1 MKKRVLV
8 TGVAGFVGS
17 NLAKYL
23 VDRGYP
29 VVGIDNLSA
38 GTFEN
43 VDSRVEFHK
52 TDIRDPEIYPLLSG
66 VDAVFHLAARSS
78 LMDCLDHPLEAAS
91 VNTLGT
97 LNLLEAA
104 RQAKVGKFV
113 YADTGAEYEGVTE
126 FPTKEDK
133 IRPIGV
139 YAASKH
145 GGAAFCES
153 YRELYGM
160 NLTIVRYFNVYGPAQ
175 DWRRVVPPVMSAF
188 IIRMLRGE
196 RPIIYGTGE
205 KRRDFIY
212 VDDVNNFHLIILE
225 DRQSNGRIF
234 NVGSGVNFS
243 INEVYHLVEGLL
255 QTGLEPIYKPDLPG
269 EAQVTLADITA
280 ARELGWQPK
289 VEIHEGLRRSIQYI
303 QERVLQAVESG
314 DGQRAQAVADHS
326 RRTVGV
332 VEPQPAAARGR
343 QEAKARRWT

>member
-1 MKKRVLV
+1 MMHNQIVV

-17 NLAKYL
+17 NLAKHL
-23 VDRGYP
+23 LDRGCS
-29 VVGIDNLSA
+29 VIGIDNLSA
-38 GTFEN
+38 GTLEN
-43 VDSRVEFHK
+43 VDPRVEFHK
-52 TDIRDPEIYPLLSG
+52 MDIRDPEIYPLLRG

-78 LMDCLDHPLEAAS
+78 LTDCLDHPLEGAS

-104 RQAKVGKFV
+104 RQAQVGKFI
-113 YADTGAEYEGVTE
+113 YADTGAEYEGITE

-139 YAASKH
+139 YAVSKH

-212 VDDVNNFHLIILE
+212 VDDVNDFHMVVLE
-225 DRQSNGRIF
+225 DPRSNGRVF
-234 NVGSGVNFS
+234 NVGTGVNYS
-243 INEVYHLVEGLL
+243 INEVYQLIEELL
-255 QTGLEPIYKPDLPG
+255 QTRLKPIYRPDLPG

-280 ARELGWQPK
+280 GRELGWEPK
-289 VEIHEGLRRSIQYI
+289 VDIQEGLRRSIQYI
-303 QERVLQAVESG
+303 QERVLQAVTNSY
-314 DGQRAQAVADHS
+314 A
-326 RRTVGV
+326 
-332 VEPQPAAARGR
+332 
-343 QEAKARRWT
+343 

>member
-1 MKKRVLV
+1 MRSRIVV

-17 NLAKYL
+17 NLAKHL
-23 VDRGYP
+23 LDRRHA

-38 GTFEN
+38 GTLEN
-43 VDSRVEFHK
+43 VDARVDFHK
-52 TDIRDPEIYPLLSG
+52 VDIRDPEVYPLLRG
-66 VDAVFHLAARSS
+66 ADAVFHLAARSS
-78 LMDCLDHPLEAAS
+78 LTDCLDHPLEAAS

-104 RQAKVGKFV
+104 RQARVGKFI
-113 YADTGAEYEGVTE
+113 YADTGAEYEGITE

-139 YAASKH
+139 YAVSKH

-196 RPIIYGTGE
+196 RPVIYGSGE

-212 VDDVNNFHLIILE
+212 VDDVNDFHMIVLE
-225 DRQSNGRIF
+225 EPRSNGRVF
-234 NVGSGVNFS
+234 NVGTGVNFS
-243 INEVYHLVEGLL
+243 VNEVYQLVEELL
-255 QTGLEPIYKPDLPG
+255 QTGLKPIYKPDLPG

-280 ARELGWQPK
+280 GRELGWQPR
-289 VEIHEGLRRSIQYI
+289 VDIHEGLRRSIQYI
-303 QERVLQAVESG
+303 RERVLQAVEKS
-314 DGQRAQAVADHS
+314 DVQRPS
-326 RRTVGV
+326 
-332 VEPQPAAARGR
+332 
-343 QEAKARRWT
+343 

>member
-1 MKKRVLV
+1 MHNQIVV

-17 NLAKYL
+17 NLAKHL
-23 VDRGYP
+23 LDRGYS
-29 VVGIDNLSA
+29 VIGIDNLSA
-38 GTFEN
+38 GTLEN
-43 VDSRVEFHK
+43 VDPRVEFHK
-52 TDIRDPEIYPLLSG
+52 MDIRDPEIYPLLRG

-78 LMDCLDHPLEAAS
+78 LTDCLDHPLEAAS

-104 RQAKVGKFV
+104 RQAQVGKFI
-113 YADTGAEYEGVTE
+113 YADTGAEYEGITE

-139 YAASKH
+139 YAVSKH

-212 VDDVNNFHLIILE
+212 VDDVNDFHMVVLE
-225 DRQSNGRIF
+225 DLRSKGRVF
-234 NVGSGVNFS
+234 NVGTGVNYS
-243 INEVYHLVEGLL
+243 INEVYQLIEELL
-255 QTGLEPIYKPDLPG
+255 QTGLKPIYKADLPG

-280 ARELGWQPK
+280 GRELGWEPK
-289 VEIHEGLRRSIQYI
+289 VDIQEGLRRSIQYI
-303 QERVLQAVESG
+303 QERVLQAVTNSC
-314 DGQRAQAVADHS
+314 A
-326 RRTVGV
+326 
-332 VEPQPAAARGR
+332 
-343 QEAKARRWT
+343 

>member
-1 MKKRVLV
+1 MHNQIVV

-17 NLAKYL
+17 NLAKHL
-23 VDRGYP
+23 LDRAYA

-38 GTFEN
+38 GTLEN
-43 VDSRVEFHK
+43 VDPRVELHK
-52 TDIRDPEIYPLLSG
+52 MDIRDPEIYPLLRG

-78 LMDCLDHPLEAAS
+78 LTDCLDHPLEAAS

-104 RQAKVGKFV
+104 REAQVGKFI
-113 YADTGAEYEGVTE
+113 YADTGAEYEGITE

-133 IRPIGV
+133 IRPVGV
-139 YAASKH
+139 YAVSKH

-212 VDDVNNFHLIILE
+212 VDDVNDFHMVVLE
-225 DRQSNGRIF
+225 DPRSNGRVF
-234 NVGSGVNFS
+234 NVGTGVNYS
-243 INEVYHLVEGLL
+243 INEVYQLVEELL
-255 QTGLEPIYKPDLPG
+255 QTGLKPIYKPDLPG

-289 VEIHEGLRRSIQYI
+289 VDIHEGLRRSIQHI
-303 QERVLQAVESG
+303 RERVLQAVTNS
-314 DGQRAQAVADHS
+314 DV
-326 RRTVGV
+326 
-332 VEPQPAAARGR
+332 
-343 QEAKARRWT
+343 

>member
-1 MKKRVLV
+1 MKKRVVV
-8 TGVAGFVGS
+8 TGAAGFVGS
-17 NLAKYL
+17 NLAKHL
-23 VDRGYP
+23 LDRGCS

-38 GTFEN
+38 GTLEN
-43 VDSRVEFHK
+43 VDERIEFHHV
-52 TDIRDPEIYPLLSG
+52 DIREPEIYPLLHG
-66 VDAVFHLAARSS
+66 VDAVFHLAAKSS
-78 LMDCLDHPLEAAS
+78 LTDCLDHPLEAAS

-104 RQAKVGKFV
+104 RQAKVGKFI
-113 YADTGAEYEGVTE
+113 YADTGAEYEGISE

-212 VDDVNNFHLIILE
+212 VDDVNGLHLLLLE
-225 DRQSNGRIF
+225 DLRSNGRVF
-234 NVGSGVNFS
+234 NVGSGVNYS
-243 INEVYHLVEGLL
+243 INDIYRLVEELL
-255 QTGLEPIYKPDLPG
+255 RTGLEPIYKPDLPG

-280 ARELGWQPK
+280 ARELGWEPK
-289 VEIHEGLRRSIQYI
+289 VDIHEGLRRSIQYI
-303 QERVLQAVESG
+303 RERVLKAVESG
-314 DGQRAQAVADHS
+314 DSQKAQPLVQPSPSATGALEAQPVVARALPE
-326 RRTVGV
+326 T
-332 VEPQPAAARGR
+332 
-343 QEAKARRWT
+343 